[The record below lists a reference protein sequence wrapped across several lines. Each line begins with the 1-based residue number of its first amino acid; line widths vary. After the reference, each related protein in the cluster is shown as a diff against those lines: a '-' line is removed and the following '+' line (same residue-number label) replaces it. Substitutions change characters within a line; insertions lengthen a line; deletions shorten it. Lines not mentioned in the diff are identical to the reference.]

1 MKTIVRTVL
10 CLVIIVSITTPA
22 KAFVFSDVA
31 ALAQRAAEFL
41 KNSKNWIDTTAHYK
55 QVVDYARDINQFRN
69 QFDTYWRT
77 YNRIYTRVSTG
88 QYTDAF
94 DVTKWDWTRLDD
106 HILRTWRSYNRAFW
120 DAQQLALM
128 TNQLIESNP
137 AYRLYA
143 TRISQMMNERAQRL
157 QENEAMLR
165 DIEAQ
170 NKNSRETLDSL
181 RIQNKTL
188 TVTAG
193 SSTDPMDVAQLQSLN
208 NLIMLEQSAIQAREA
223 AVLHLERR
231 QDEELKA
238 LSDELNAMEL
248 ELRRN
253 AYDEG
258 WGFMFNY
265 MSAKPNPGQ

>member
-1 MKTIVRTVL
+1 MKTIVKTIL
-10 CLVIIVSITTPA
+10 CLAIFMSFTTQA
-22 KAFVFSDVA
+22 KAFIFSDVA
-31 ALAQRAAEFL
+31 ALGQRAAEFL
-41 KNSKNWIDTTAHYK
+41 KNAKNWVDTTAHYK
-55 QVVDYARDINQFRN
+55 QVVDYAKDINQFRN
-69 QFDTYWRT
+69 QFDTYWKT
-77 YNRIYTRVSTG
+77 YNRIYTRVSSG
-88 QYTDAF
+88 QYTNAF
-94 DVTKWDWTRLDD
+94 DVTRWDWTRLDD

-143 TRISQMMNERAQRL
+143 TRISQMMNDRAQRL

-170 NKNSRETLDSL
+170 NKSSRETLDSL
-181 RIQNKTL
+181 REQNKIL

-193 SSTDPMDVAQLQSLN
+193 SSTDPMDAAQLQSLN

-223 AVLHLERR
+223 AILTLERR
-231 QDEELKA
+231 QEEEFKALNEEL
-238 LSDELNAMEL
+238 SAMEA

-253 AYDEG
+253 AFDEG

-265 MSAKPNPGQ
+265 MSAKPKPAQ

>member
-1 MKTIVRTVL
+1 MRIVRTIL
-10 CLVIIVSITTPA
+10 CLLVLISFATPA

-31 ALAQRAAEFL
+31 AFAQRAAEYL
-41 KNSKNWIDTTAHYK
+41 KNAKNWVDTTAHYK
-55 QVVDYARDINQFRN
+55 QVVDYAKDINQFRH

-88 QYTDAF
+88 QYSSAF
-94 DVTKWDWTRLDD
+94 DVTNWDWTRLDD

-128 TNQLIESNP
+128 TNQLIENNP

-143 TRISQMMNERAQRL
+143 TRISQLMNERAQRL

-165 DIEAQ
+165 DIETQ
-170 NKNSRETLDSL
+170 NKDSRETLDRL
-181 RIQNKTL
+181 REQNKVL
-188 TVTAG
+188 TVAAG
-193 SSTDPMDVAQLQSLN
+193 STSDPMDAAQLQSLN
-208 NLIMLEQSAIQAREA
+208 NLIILEQSAIQAREA
-223 AVLHLERR
+223 AVLTLERR
-231 QDEELKA
+231 QAEELKA
-238 LSDELNAMEL
+238 LNEELNALET

-265 MSAKPNPGQ
+265 MSAKPNPVQ